1 MKNSNALTQVL
12 SPALLLAALAAGNAH
27 AGRPLTVDD
36 ANVNDT
42 GKGHVEA
49 WYARQPGKANTW
61 TVSPAYAPVDGLEI
75 GAALSRDTS
84 ARETSTA
91 VQLKWRITPSQE
103 NGCNLGAV
111 GGVSHTRGSGS
122 APYVNGLVT
131 CNGGFGA
138 VHLNLGALRP
148 SGGPSTSTWGVAYE
162 RELGAVTAHAELFGE
177 RHGRPTFQ
185 VGLRTEVAAG
195 WQLDG
200 TVGRD
205 RGARE
210 TVYSIGLKRSF

>member
-1 MKNSNALTQVL
+1 MKTRTT
-12 SPALLLAALAAGNAH
+12 PAASLLLALLAASGTAQ

-49 WYARQPGKANTW
+49 WYARQAGKAKTW

-75 GAALSRDTS
+75 GAALSRDTT

-91 VQLKWRITPSQE
+91 LQLKWRITPSQD
-103 NGCNLGAV
+103 NGCNFGAV
-111 GGVSHTRGSGS
+111 GGVAHTRGSGN
-122 APYVNGLVT
+122 APYVNALAT
-131 CNGGFGA
+131 CNGAFGA
-138 VHLNLGALRP
+138 VHLNLGAVRP
-148 SGGPSTSTWGVAYE
+148 SGGPSTGTWGVAYE
-162 RELGAVTAHAELFGE
+162 RALGAVTAHAEWFGQ

-185 VGLRTEVAAG
+185 VGLRTEIAPD

-210 TVYSIGLKRSF
+210 TVFSLGLKRSF